1 MSRPRSL
8 DSGHLDA
15 AAALDYVDGHAA
27 ADLRRA
33 VEEHL
38 ALPCPAC
45 RERVRELGWL
55 RERMARDRVPQVPA
69 ALRAR
74 ALAVFDAREPRKAI
88 ARAVAA
94 LARPLFDSLTQP
106 LPAPARAVGE
116 ARRLAFGLGDHRI
129 EFEAEIET
137 ATTRTLR
144 GRLQVPDPA
153 LHRIEV
159 TAMRERLVAVPDA
172 RGWFSLERVPAGR
185 VRIAVRGPAG
195 PYRLPLLDL

>member
-1 MSRPRSL
+1 MSRTQPL
-8 DSGHLDA
+8 DSRHLDA
-15 AAALDYVDGHAA
+15 AAALDYVDGRAHAA
-27 ADLRRA
+27 LRRE

-38 ALPCPAC
+38 ALPCPSC
-45 RERVRELGWL
+45 RERVRELGRL
-55 RERMARDRVPQVPA
+55 RELMARDRVPDVPL

-74 ALAVFDAREPRKAI
+74 ALAVFDARETPGVL

-94 LARPLFDSLTQP
+94 LARPLFDSLSQP
-106 LPAPARAVGE
+106 LPAAARAVGE
-116 ARRLAFGLGDHRI
+116 VRRLAFGLGDHRI

-144 GRLQVPDPA
+144 GLLQVPDAA

-159 TAMRERLVAVPDA
+159 TAGEERFIATPDA

-195 PYRLPLLDL
+195 RYRLPALDL